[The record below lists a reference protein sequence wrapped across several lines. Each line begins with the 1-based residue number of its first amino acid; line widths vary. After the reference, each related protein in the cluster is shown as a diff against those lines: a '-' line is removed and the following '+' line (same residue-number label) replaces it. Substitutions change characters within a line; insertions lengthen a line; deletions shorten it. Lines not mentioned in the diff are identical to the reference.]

1 MVDVFAEFPE
11 NPALIPRCQLALWL
25 ACEAGDPHAA
35 VKALVDGASV
45 TARNR
50 MGWNALHRACMTG
63 DENVVRALLV
73 SDGVEQALCA
83 ADTEGYTPLHIA
95 AGSAHPRVVQRLL
108 DAGASPAAASKQH
121 FTPMHTA
128 CRALG
133 ETAASQPLLPEREEL
148 LFGVLL
154 ALLSGGGLLE
164 STDVNG
170 AAAAEALTHQQRGR
184 LLERIRA
191 GHRA

>member
-11 NPALIPRCQLALWL
+11 NPALFLRCQLALWM
-25 ACEAGDPHAA
+25 ACEAGDPHNA

-63 DENVVRALLV
+63 NENVVRALLV
-73 SDGVEQALCA
+73 SDGAQQALCA

-95 AGSAHPRVVQRLL
+95 AGSAHARVVQRLL
-108 DAGASPAAASKQH
+108 DAGASPAAASKQGW
-121 FTPMHTA
+121 TPMHAA
-128 CRALG
+128 CHALG
-133 ETAASQPLLPEREEL
+133 EAAASEPLLPEREERV
-148 LFGVLL
+148 FGVVLV
-154 ALLSGGGLLE
+154 LLSGGGLLE
-164 STDVNG
+164 VTDANG
-170 AAAAEALTHQQRGR
+170 AAAAEALTYQQRSR

-191 GHRA
+191 TA